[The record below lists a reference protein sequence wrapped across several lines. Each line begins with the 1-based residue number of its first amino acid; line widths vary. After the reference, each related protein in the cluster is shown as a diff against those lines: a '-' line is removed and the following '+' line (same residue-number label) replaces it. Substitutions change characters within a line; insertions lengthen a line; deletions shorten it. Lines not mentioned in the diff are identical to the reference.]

1 MFRSRPTYVVT
12 LGAASASVL
21 LRTLAL
27 LAEASGHAKNGVD
40 ERNGA
45 RQPGG
50 SSNRE
55 RLAGRSGQH
64 GAGNEEEQLRTLA
77 GSQGLFWRRLEQ
89 RMEDIERDER
99 GEETGGRGVEG
110 DRGQLS
116 RRGLGVSV
124 EQYHGGGRDG
134 GGNGG
139 GGHGHRSAASDAVSE
154 LSELLRIFQLLATRS
169 LLSPENSAAL
179 EALVFPAALSRRR

>member
-1 MFRSRPTYVVT
+1 LLCDALEAYAAEDEIAPRDRD
-12 LGAASASVL
+12 GAAASAPLL

-40 ERNGA
+40 ARNGS

-64 GAGNEEEQLRTLA
+64 GASDEEEQLRTLA

-110 DRGQLS
+110 DRGQLR
-116 RRGLGVSV
+116 RRGLEVSV
-124 EQYHGGGRDG
+124 EQD
-134 GGNGG
+134 
-139 GGHGHRSAASDAVSE
+139 
-154 LSELLRIFQLLATRS
+154 
-169 LLSPENSAAL
+169 
-179 EALVFPAALSRRR
+179 